1 MNSDIQS
8 IIASM
13 TLEEKAALCTG
24 AGAWSTTPVERL
36 GVPEMI
42 VADGP
47 HGVRRVPD
55 IHSMALHSLPAT
67 CFPTASC
74 SASTWDVDL
83 IRQMGEA
90 LAEECIALNVD
101 VLLGPGVNMKRSPL
115 CGRNFEYFSEDPYL
129 AGELAVSFINGV
141 QSKGVGTSLKHY
153 AANNQEFQ
161 RFTISAEVDE
171 RTLREIYLPAFEK
184 AVKEAQ
190 PWTVMCSYNKVNGI
204 FASEHHT
211 LLTKILKDEWGFEG
225 LVVSDWGAVH
235 DRVVALLGGLD
246 WEMPGPQDRRVKAVV
261 EAVRSGD
268 LAEATL
274 DESVRRILRIVFKA
288 QETPK
293 GGAFDLDAHHRLAR
307 KIAAEGMVLLKNDA
321 LPQQGR
327 LLPLRGHRQIAVIG
341 RSAQVAHFQGGGSSH
356 INPTRVDVPFQELQ
370 SHADNAEL
378 TYAEGYPAD
387 NSFRQDLIDQA
398 VGVAQSADVALL
410 YIALPTESEGYDRP
424 DLDLTAQQVALI
436 QAVAQVQPKTVVV
449 LNNGA
454 PVAMSA
460 WIDAVPAVL
469 EGWLMGQAGGGAL
482 ADILFG
488 QVNPCGKLAETFPL
502 KLSDTPAHLNWP
514 GGAGKVQYGEGLFI
528 GYHYYDAKEMPV
540 LFPFGHGLSY
550 TTFAYSNAQVHTEQG
565 RSVHTEQGRSVHTE
579 QGRSVHTE
587 QGRSMSAKTFR
598 DVDGLIVTVDVTNT
612 GHMAG
617 KEIVQV
623 YVHDHASGLVRP
635 EKELKGFAKVALQ
648 PGETKSVAIKLDFR
662 AFAYYHPKYKQWITE
677 DGDFDI
683 LIASSAADI
692 RHTLTVTL
700 KSTLDLPC
708 ILDREST
715 IREWM
720 ADPRGKAAFGS
731 FYAQMEEQMRKMFGG
746 GDGDENTIGMDFMNM
761 MGDMPLVS
769 VLMWQQDALPMPP
782 EDLVD
787 GLLAQVHGQAE

>member
-1 MNSDIQS
+1 MNTDIQS

-24 AGAWSTTPVERL
+24 ASAWSTTPVERL

-42 VADGP
+42 VSDGP
-47 HGVRRVPD
+47 HGIRRVPD
-55 IHSMALHSLPAT
+55 IHSMAQHSLPAT

-74 SASTWDVDL
+74 SASTWDVEL
-83 IRQMGEA
+83 LGQLGAA
-90 LAEECIALNVD
+90 LAEEAIALHVD
-101 VLLGPGVNMKRSPL
+101 VVLGPGVNMKRSPL
-115 CGRNFEYFSEDPYL
+115 GGRNFEYFSEDPYL
-129 AGELAVSFINGV
+129 AGELAVNFINGV

-161 RFTISAEVDE
+161 RLSISAEVDE

-190 PWTVMCSYNKVNGI
+190 PWTVMCSYNKVNGV

-211 LLTKILKDEWGFEG
+211 LLTEILKDEWGFEG
-225 LVVSDWGAVH
+225 LVVSDWGAVR
-235 DRVVALLGGLD
+235 DRVAALRGGLD

-261 EAVRSGD
+261 EAVRSGE

-293 GGAFDLDAHHRLAR
+293 GGAFDVDAHHRLAR
-307 KIAAEGMVLLKNDA
+307 KIAAEGMVLLKND
-321 LPQQGR
+321 G
-327 LLPLRGHRQIAVIG
+327 LLPLKGHQQIAVIG
-341 RSAQVAHFQGGGSSH
+341 HSAKAAHFQGGGSSH
-356 INPTRVDVPFQELQ
+356 INPTRVDVPFEELQ
-370 SHADNAEL
+370 SRANSAEL

-387 NSFRQDLIDQA
+387 GSFRQDLIDQA
-398 VGVAQSADVALL
+398 VGLALSADVALL
-410 YIALPTESEGYDRP
+410 YIALPTYKESEGYDRT
-424 DLDLTAQQVALI
+424 DLDLTVQQVALI
-436 QAVAQVQPKTVVV
+436 HSVAKAQPKTVVV

-469 EGWLMGQAGGGAL
+469 EGWMMGQAGGAAL

-502 KLSDTPAHLNWP
+502 KLSDTPAYLNWP

-528 GYHYYDAKEMPV
+528 GYRYYDAKELPV

-550 TTFAYSNAQVHTEQG
+550 TTFAYSNAKV
-565 RSVHTEQGRSVHTE
+565 
-579 QGRSVHTE
+579 
-587 QGRSMSAKTFR
+587 SAKTFR
-598 DVDGLIVTVDVTNT
+598 DLDGLTVTVDVTNT

-623 YVHDHASGLVRP
+623 YVHDRAWALVRP

-662 AFAYYHPKYKQWITE
+662 AFAYYHPEYKQWITE

-683 LIASSAADI
+683 LIASSAAHI
-692 RHTLTVTL
+692 RHTLAVTL
-700 KSTLDLPC
+700 ESTLNLPC

-720 ADPRGKAAFGS
+720 ADPRGKVAFGP
-731 FYAQMEEQMRKMFGG
+731 FYAQIEEQSRKMFGG
-746 GDGDENTIGMDFMNM
+746 GDGDESTIGMDIMDT
-761 MGDMPLVS
+761 MGDMPPVS
-769 VLMWQQDALPMPP
+769 VLMWLQSALPMHP

-787 GLLAQVHGQAE
+787 GLLTQVHGQTE